1 MLRPQQRG
9 NSVVIEC
16 ITSDA
21 VDGVGGDND
30 QPSALYCALG
40 SLEATTSF
48 VLVSAIVNCAHE
60 CYYASLVC
68 AARMPVTNLS
78 RPAKSLCISTS
89 VKP

>member
-1 MLRPQQRG
+1 MFCPQQRS

-16 ITSDA
+16 IAPDA

-30 QPSALYCALG
+30 QTSALYCALG
-40 SLEATTSF
+40 SLEAATSF
-48 VLVSAIVNCAHE
+48 GLVSAIVNCAYE
-60 CYYASLVC
+60 CYYAFLVC

-78 RPAKSLCISTS
+78 RPAKSLCISAS